1 MIIECT
7 DDASTSL
14 DRKFSIFDLTGDGAF
29 RLHVE
34 QVFNANL
41 AIDGT
46 VNLGYVRFDI
56 PLKQTLSVNDQ
67 NFGFE
72 VTFHGAMDLYFLA
85 FADLAIYLD
94 TLSDQDLPIVFI
106 L

>member
-1 MIIECT
+1 MRCSAYRFVFFGGLIIECT

-46 VNLGYVRFDI
+46 VNLGYVRLDN
-56 PLKQTLSVNDQ
+56 PC
-67 NFGFE
+67 
-72 VTFHGAMDLYFLA
+72 MLA
-85 FADLAIYLD
+85 
-94 TLSDQDLPIVFI
+94 S
-106 L
+106 